1 MDELLTSTP
10 GDVLSRRY
18 RLVAPIAHGGMAEVW
33 EAEDEILGRR
43 VAVKILLRHLARDDV
58 LLERF
63 RREAVAAARLM
74 HPGIVAT
81 FDTGSEQGCA
91 YIVMEYVAGKNL
103 REVLDERGRLTVPES
118 VTVTRQVAAAL
129 GYAHGAGLVHRDI
142 KPANILLVVDDHDGI
157 EVKVTD
163 FGIAKAGYA
172 SGVDLTRTGIVLG
185 TPKYVSPEQIRGE
198 QPDGR
203 TDLYSLGVVLYEML
217 VGAPPFSGPNDMATA
232 MAHLKEK
239 IPKPSSTVRSIPG
252 ALDRLVVDLL
262 AKRPERRVASA
273 DVVERRLADI
283 ASELPRG
290 RKPGGFGSGSGFGPG
305 FGSSGRPAALG
316 APARSAAAGSA
327 TPGSATPGSAARSTA
342 PTVAPSIAPIVAST
356 PVPSPPTAPNVA
368 ATGRVGPPP
377 PPPVLPEKPGIARV
391 GHSTLAHSPLAPLE
405 HDEGDRTRVLPASNG
420 LGGGFESTSADS
432 TSFAVPLVA
441 SPTTQEIPVAPPGS
455 VHSRS
460 RRRERRIGLLVLAL
474 LAVGAFVAARLL
486 SAGRSPLS
494 TSPPTSASQPTGSV
508 SPTST
513 VKVIGI
519 RSVSVY
525 MVVPGHPADNPQDVA
540 NTIAGSSATPW
551 STDIYATPTFGG
563 LYSGIGL
570 SADLGSSHKLG
581 YLQVTSSS
589 VGWSGAV
596 YASDKAIPSGQPASA
611 WGQPLSTA
619 TGVSGSHTFSL
630 GGHYGRYVLFLITNL
645 GPSDRTEVAR
655 LKVY

>member
-33 EAEDEILGRR
+33 EADDEVLGRR

-81 FDTGSEQGCA
+81 FDTGSEQGSA

-103 REVLDERGRLTVPES
+103 REILDERGRLTVPES

-129 GYAHGAGLVHRDI
+129 GYAHAAGVVHRDI
-142 KPANILLVVDDHDGI
+142 KPANILLVVDDHDAI

-172 SGVDLTRTGIVLG
+172 SGADLTRTGIVLG

-203 TDLYSLGVVLYEML
+203 ADLYSLGVVLYEML
-217 VGAPPFSGPNDMATA
+217 VGAPPFSGSNDVATA

-252 ALDRLVVDLL
+252 PLDRLVVDML

-273 DVVERRLADI
+273 DFVERRLADI
-283 ASELPRG
+283 AVEGPRG
-290 RKPGGFGSGSGFGPG
+290 RPPGGFGSIS
-305 FGSSGRPAALG
+305 RP
-316 APARSAAAGSA
+316 PA
-327 TPGSATPGSAARSTA
+327 PGSISRPPASAVPRTS
-342 PTVAPSIAPIVAST
+342 
-356 PVPSPPTAPNVA
+356 VPSPASRPNVA
-368 ATGRVGPPP
+368 RAGRAGPPP
-377 PPPVLPEKPGIARV
+377 PPPVLPDKPGAPSVSRA
-391 GHSTLAHSPLAPLE
+391 GSSTVAFGLLALPE
-405 HDEGDRTRVLPASNG
+405 HEEADRTKVLPAGNG
-420 LGGGFESTSADS
+420 LGGGFDSTSADS
-432 TSFAVPLVA
+432 TSFGGPLVA
-441 SPTTQEIPVAPPGS
+441 SPATQEIPVALPGS
-455 VHSRS
+455 LHSRS

-474 LAVGAFVAARLL
+474 LAVGALVAARLL
-486 SAGRSPLS
+486 SAGRSSLVV
-494 TSPPTSASQPTGSV
+494 SPPTSASQTTGSV
-508 SPTST
+508 SPPST
-513 VKVIGI
+513 AKGIGI

-525 MVVPGHPADNPQDVA
+525 MVVPGHPADNPQDAA
-540 NTIAGSSATPW
+540 NTITGNSATFW
-551 STDIYATPTFGG
+551 STDVYASPAFGG
-563 LYSGIGL
+563 LYNGIGL
-570 SADLGSSHKLG
+570 AADLGSSHKLG
-581 YLQVTSSS
+581 YLQVTSPS

-596 YASDKAIPSGQPASA
+596 YVSDKAIPSGQPASV

-630 GGHYGRYVLFLITNL
+630 GGRSGRYVLFLITNL